1 MTMPVTVKYAVVVCE
16 EDELVTFAQRLG
28 DADIPR
34 SGRSAVCLQ
43 GHVFHVAGCQGVLE
57 RAGVIHNVHT
67 REESGLVAHAFE

>member
-28 DADIPR
+28 DGDIPR
-34 SGRSAVCLQ
+34 SGGPAVCSQ
-43 GHVFHVAGCQGVLE
+43 GDVFQIVGCQGVLE

-67 REESGLVAHAFE
+67 REESGLVAHAVE